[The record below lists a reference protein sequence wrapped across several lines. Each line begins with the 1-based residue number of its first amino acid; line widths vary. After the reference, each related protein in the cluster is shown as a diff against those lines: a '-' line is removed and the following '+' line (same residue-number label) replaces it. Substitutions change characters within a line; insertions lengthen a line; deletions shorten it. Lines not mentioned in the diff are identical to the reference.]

1 MAEAKPRVLKTVLRR
16 FTNLASLIHILQT
29 KSITL
34 LNPAAWDDKND
45 AHFMAEYKRKVDAQT
60 VLALCF
66 TQSQET
72 YHHWRV
78 FSGGPNGVCIDFLRS
93 PLVKMFD
100 NADGVTARYVS
111 YKMLGDIKLG
121 DRIDVVDLP
130 FLKRAPYTDEME
142 YRAVYV
148 SKNEDLDSLD
158 LPFDLSW
165 IKSITLSPWMPPVQK
180 ESVKQTLKSI
190 PGCSDLKIVRSSL
203 IENAT
208 WRKMAAEAADLGAQ
222 R

>member
-1 MAEAKPRVLKTVLRR
+1 
-16 FTNLASLIHILQT
+16 
-29 KSITL
+29 
-34 LNPAAWDDKND
+34 
-45 AHFMAEYKRKVDAQT
+45 
-60 VLALCF
+60 
-66 TQSQET
+66 
-72 YHHWRV
+72 
-78 FSGGPNGVCIDFLRS
+78 
-93 PLVKMFD
+93 
-100 NADGVTARYVS
+100 
-111 YKMLGDIKLG
+111 
-121 DRIDVVDLP
+121 
-130 FLKRAPYTDEME
+130 ME

>member
-1 MAEAKPRVLKTVLRR
+1 
-16 FTNLASLIHILQT
+16 
-29 KSITL
+29 
-34 LNPAAWDDKND
+34 
-45 AHFMAEYKRKVDAQT
+45 
-60 VLALCF
+60 
-66 TQSQET
+66 
-72 YHHWRV
+72 
-78 FSGGPNGVCIDFLRS
+78 
-93 PLVKMFD
+93 MFD

-111 YKMLGDIKLG
+111 YKMLGDIKRG